1 MSPKSRIPRP
11 DPGDTWVP
19 RPRRR
24 ETPLGILRHA
34 ATFLGSCVLGGVLL
48 AGLILPAAGAV
59 GLGAKNGAEG
69 FQSIPDDF
77 KTPPLTQ
84 ATQIFDAKGGLIA
97 KVYERDRTVIT
108 ADQMSPL
115 IRRAQV
121 DIEDARFYEHGA
133 VDLKGVLRAITKNAE
148 SGAAV
153 QGASTLTQQYVKNVN
168 VELAGDDPV
177 AVREAQRKTL
187 GRKIQE
193 LRYAIKL
200 EEDLP
205 KEQIL
210 TNYLNIT
217 FYGHQAYGI
226 EAASQRYFGKAA
238 KDLGLPE
245 AAMLAGLVQNPSQ
258 YDPKLHPVAAKK
270 RRDTVIDKMV
280 ENKHITA
287 DQAKEAKAAPLG
299 LNYQEPQNG
308 CITAQAGMGFFC
320 DYVRH
325 VVKQDPAFGK
335 SAGERK
341 KLWDTGGLNIYTT
354 LDPDKQAAAQNAVST
369 LVYVTDPVS
378 AAMTMVE
385 PGSGKILAMAQTRPY
400 GLAKEKNQT
409 VVNFNVDAAMGGGVG
424 FQPGSNF
431 KPIVA
436 AAALEAGLPPT
447 QQYDSPNR
455 MDWPTMT
462 TCEGTW
468 KNLNKGKKDGVIPN
482 ESPSEKGPYALK
494 QAMALSVNTYFVQ
507 MEQEIGLCAVKQM
520 ANKLGVT
527 GKASGDPLQEVPA
540 LGLGTQEV
548 SPLTMANVYA
558 TFAARGSYCAPL
570 AINRIT
576 TVDGKDVPVAPARCD
591 QVMSTDTADVINSV
605 LLGVT
610 EKGGTARDLRLD
622 DDRQIAGKT
631 GTTDEKKSAWFTG
644 YTGDLAGSV
653 WLGSPGTKI
662 PMRNIRI
669 GGQYQAEVYGATGP
683 GPIWQK
689 AMSEAVRTVPDKE
702 FTTVR
707 IPDPVRRDPGCGGPT
722 GSPSCTGTSGAGTS
736 GTGGSGT
743 GGSANP
749 GNPGGSANPGR
760 PRSTDTPT
768 SEQTWGQTGG
778 AIGGLIP
785 RSTPSAPSSPYAP
798 PDDGADQ

>member
-1 MSPKSRIPRP
+1 MSPKSRKAAS

-24 ETPLGILRHA
+24 ETPFGMLRHA
-34 ATFLGSCVLGGVLL
+34 ATFLGASVLGGVLL
-48 AGLILPAAGAV
+48 AGVILPAAGAV

-69 FQSIPDDF
+69 FQNIPDDF
-77 KTPPLTQ
+77 RTPPLSQ
-84 ATQIFDAKGGLIA
+84 ATQIFDANGGLIA
-97 KVYERDRTVIT
+97 KVYERDRTVIP

-115 IRRAQV
+115 IRTAQV

-168 VELAGDDPV
+168 VEKAGDDQA
-177 AVREAQRKTL
+177 AVLEAQRKTL

-200 EEDLP
+200 EEDLT
-205 KEQIL
+205 KDQIL

-226 EAASQRYFGKAA
+226 QAASRRYFGKDA
-238 KDLGLPE
+238 KDLSLPE

-258 YDPKLHPVAAKK
+258 YDPKLHPVAAQK

-299 LNYQEPQNG
+299 LNYQDPRNG

-335 SAGERK
+335 SAAERK

-369 LVYVTDPVS
+369 KVYVTDPVS

-400 GLAKEKNQT
+400 GLAKDKNET
-409 VVNFNVDAAMGGGVG
+409 VVNYNVDAAMGGGMG

-436 AAALEAGLPPT
+436 AAALEAGLSST
-447 QQYDSPNR
+447 QRYDSPNR
-455 MDWPTMT
+455 MDWPTMK
-462 TCEGTW
+462 TCDGTW
-468 KNLNKGKKDGVIPN
+468 KNLSKGKKEGTIPN
-482 ESPSEKGPYALK
+482 ESASETGPYELK

-520 ANKLGVT
+520 ANKLGMP
-527 GKASGDPLQEVPA
+527 GKADGSPLQEVPA

-558 TFAARGSYCAPL
+558 TFAARGTYCAPM

-576 TVDGKDVPVAPARCD
+576 TVDGADVPVPPARCGEA
-591 QVMSTDTADVINSV
+591 MSEDTADVINSV

-610 EKGGTARDLRLD
+610 EKGGTARDLGLD
-622 DDRQIAGKT
+622 DRRQIAGKT

-644 YTGDLAGSV
+644 YTGNLAGSV
-653 WLGSPGTKI
+653 WLGSPGTKV

-669 GGQYQAEVYGATGP
+669 GGAYQAEVYGATGP

-689 AMSEAVRTVPDKE
+689 AMSDAVRTMPEKD
-702 FTTVR
+702 FTTVH
-707 IPDPVRRDPGCGGPT
+707 IPDPVRRDPACATPT
-722 GSPSCTGTSGAGTS
+722 ASPGSASCTGAPA
-736 GTGGSGT
+736 TGG
-743 GGSANP
+743 P
-749 GNPGGSANPGR
+749 GNG
-760 PRSTDTPT
+760 
-768 SEQTWGQTGG
+768 
-778 AIGGLIP
+778 
-785 RSTPSAPSSPYAP
+785 
-798 PDDGADQ
+798 

>member
-1 MSPKSRIPRP
+1 MSPKSRIPAP

-24 ETPLGILRHA
+24 QTPLGILRHA
-34 ATFLGSCVLGGVLL
+34 ATFLGSSVLGGVLL
-48 AGLILPAAGAV
+48 AGLILPGAGAV

-69 FQSIPDDF
+69 FESIPDDF

-84 ATQIFDAKGGLIA
+84 ATQIYDAKGGLIA
-97 KVYERDRTVIT
+97 KVYERDRTVL
-108 ADQMSPL
+108 AAEQMSPL
-115 IRRAQV
+115 IRKAQV

-168 VELAGDDPV
+168 VEMAGDDPV

-200 EEDLP
+200 EEDLS

-226 EAASQRYFGKAA
+226 QAASERYFSKDA
-238 KDLGLPE
+238 KDLTLPE

-258 YDPKLHPVAAKK
+258 YDPKLHPVAAQK

-287 DQAKEAKAAPLG
+287 EQAEEAKAAPLG
-299 LNYQEPQNG
+299 LNYRDPQNG

-335 SAGERK
+335 SAADRK

-369 LVYVTDPVS
+369 KVYVTDPVS

-385 PGSGKILAMAQTRPY
+385 PGTGKILAMAQTRPY

-409 VVNFNVDAAMGGGVG
+409 VVNLNVDAAMGGGIG

-436 AAALEAGLPPT
+436 AAALEAGLPAT

-462 TCEGTW
+462 TCDGTW
-468 KNLNKGKKDGVIPN
+468 KNLNKGRKDGVIPN

-558 TFAARGSYCAPL
+558 TFAARGKYCTPI
-570 AINRIT
+570 AINKIT
-576 TVDGKDVPVAPARCD
+576 TVDGKELKVPQSQCN
-591 QVMSTDTADVINSV
+591 QVFSEQTADSLNTV
-605 LLGVT
+605 LLNVT
-610 EKGGTARDLRLD
+610 EKGTAAALGLD
-622 DDRQIAGKT
+622 DGRKIAGKT
-631 GTTDEKKSAWFTG
+631 GTTDEKKAAWFDG
-644 YTGDLAGSV
+644 YTPSLATAV
-653 WLGSPGTKI
+653 WLGGPAGGVK
-662 PMRNIRI
+662 MKNINI
-669 GGQYQAEVYGATGP
+669 GGKHFDEVFGADGP
-683 GPIWQK
+683 GPIWQM
-689 AMSEAVRTVPDKE
+689 AMNQALKGTPLEPIQ
-702 FTTVR
+702 TTN
-707 IPDPVRRDPGCGGPT
+707 IPDPQATTPPPAAPPAADPNAQP
-722 GSPSCTGTSGAGTS
+722 PQQQPGAQNPPPAG
-736 GTGGSGT
+736 
-743 GGSANP
+743 P
-749 GNPGGSANPGR
+749 GNGNGPGGV
-760 PRSTDTPT
+760 
-768 SEQTWGQTGG
+768 
-778 AIGGLIP
+778 IGGGFTL
-785 RSTPSAPSSPYAP
+785 P
-798 PDDGADQ
+798 PGMIGGGNGNGNGNGGKHGGGNG

>member
-1 MSPKSRIPRP
+1 MPPKSRIPSP

-24 ETPLGILRHA
+24 ETPLGMLRHA
-34 ATFLGSCVLGGVLL
+34 AGYLGSCVLGGVLL
-48 AGLILPAAGAV
+48 AGLLLPAAGAV
-59 GLGAKNGAEG
+59 GLAAKSGAES
-69 FQSIPDDF
+69 FQNIPDDF
-77 KTPPLTQ
+77 KAPPLTQ

-97 KVYERDRTVIT
+97 KVYERDRTILT

-115 IRRAQV
+115 IRQAQV

-133 VDLKGVLRAITKNAE
+133 VDLKGVLRAVTKNAE
-148 SGAAV
+148 SGATV

-168 VELAGDDPV
+168 VEMAGDDPV

-200 EEDLP
+200 EEDLT
-205 KEQIL
+205 KDQIL

-226 EAASQRYFGKAA
+226 EAASQRYFSKSARE
-238 KDLGLPE
+238 LTLPE

-258 YDPKLHPVAAKK
+258 YDPKLHPVAARK

-287 DQAKEAKAAPLG
+287 DQAAQAKAAPLG
-299 LNYQEPQNG
+299 LDYKEPQNG
-308 CITAQAGMGFFC
+308 CITARAGMGFFC

-325 VVKQDPAFGK
+325 VVKQDPVYGK
-335 SAGERK
+335 SAAERK

-369 LVYVTDPVS
+369 KVYVSDPVS

-385 PGSGKILAMAQTRPY
+385 PGTGKILAMAQTRPY
-400 GLAKEKNQT
+400 GLAKEQNQT
-409 VVNFNVDAAMGGGVG
+409 VVNLNVDAAMGGGIG

-447 QQYDSPNR
+447 QRYDSPNR
-455 MDWPTMT
+455 MDWPTMR
-462 TCEGTW
+462 TCDGTW
-468 KNLNKGKKDGVIPN
+468 KNLNKGTKDGTIPN
-482 ESPSEKGPYALK
+482 ESAREVGPYELK
-494 QAMALSVNTYFVQ
+494 EAMALSVNTYFVQ

-558 TFAARGSYCAPL
+558 TFAARGSHCAPL

-576 TVDGKDVPVAPARCD
+576 TVDGKDVPVSPVRCD
-591 QVMSTDTADVINSV
+591 QVMSQDTADVINTV

-644 YTGDLAGSV
+644 YTGNLAASV
-653 WLGSPGTKI
+653 WLGSPGTKV

-669 GGQYQAEVYGATGP
+669 GGQYQPEVFGATGP
-683 GPIWQK
+683 GPIWQR
-689 AMSEAVRTVPDKE
+689 AMSDAVRSMPEQE
-702 FTTVR
+702 FTTVH
-707 IPDPVRRDPGCGGPT
+707 IPDPIRRDLGCGASG
-722 GSPSCTGTSGAGTS
+722 GSPGQATCAGGTNPGSTNPGSAGTAPVRPRGTSAPATGPSGGNSS
-736 GTGGSGT
+736 GTNPPG
-743 GGSANP
+743 ANP
-749 GNPGGSANPGR
+749 
-760 PRSTDTPT
+760 
-768 SEQTWGQTGG
+768 
-778 AIGGLIP
+778 
-785 RSTPSAPSSPYAP
+785 
-798 PDDGADQ
+798 

>member
-1 MSPKSRIPRP
+1 MSPKSRIPAAS

-24 ETPLGILRHA
+24 ETPIGFLGHA
-34 ATFLGSCVLGGVLL
+34 ATFLGSSVLGGVLL

-69 FQSIPDDF
+69 FESIPDDF
-77 KTPPLTQ
+77 RTPPLSQ
-84 ATQIFDAKGGLIA
+84 ATQIFDANGGLIA
-97 KVYERDRTVIT
+97 KVYERDRTVIP

-115 IRRAQV
+115 IRTAQV

-133 VDLKGVLRAITKNAE
+133 VDLKGILRAITKNAE

-168 VELAGDDPV
+168 VEKAGDDTD

-200 EEDLP
+200 EEDLS

-226 EAASQRYFGKAA
+226 QAASQRYFSKDA
-238 KDLGLPE
+238 KDLSLPE

-258 YDPKLHPVAAKK
+258 YDPKLHPVAAQK

-287 DQAKEAKAAPLG
+287 DQAREAKAAPLG
-299 LNYQEPQNG
+299 LNYRDPQNG
-308 CITAQAGMGFFC
+308 CITAKAGMGFFC

-325 VVKQDPAFGK
+325 VVKQDPVFGK
-335 SAGERK
+335 SSAERK

-354 LDPDKQAAAQNAVST
+354 MDPDKQAAAQNAVST
-369 LVYVTDPVS
+369 KVYVTDPVS

-385 PGSGKILAMAQTRPY
+385 PGSGKILSMAQTRPY
-400 GLAKEKNQT
+400 GLAKEKNET
-409 VVNFNVDAAMGGGVG
+409 VVNYNVDAAMGGGIG

-436 AAALEAGLPPT
+436 AAALEAGLSPT
-447 QQYDSPNR
+447 QRYDSPNR
-455 MDWPTMT
+455 MDWPTMK
-462 TCEGTW
+462 TCDGTW
-468 KNLNKGKKDGVIPN
+468 KNLSKGKKEGTIPN
-482 ESPSEKGPYALK
+482 ESAGEVGPYELK

-520 ANKLGVT
+520 ANKLGME
-527 GKASGDPLQEVPA
+527 GKANGEPLQELPA

-558 TFAARGSYCAPL
+558 TFAARGTYCAPL

-576 TVDGKDVPVAPARCD
+576 TVDGTDVPVPPVHCSPA
-591 QVMSTDTADVINSV
+591 MSEDTADVINSV

-610 EKGGTARDLRLD
+610 EKGGTARDLGLD
-622 DDRQIAGKT
+622 DGRQIAGKT

-644 YTGDLAGSV
+644 YTGNLAGSV
-653 WLGSPGTKI
+653 WLGSPGTKV

-669 GGQYQAEVYGATGP
+669 GGKYQAEVFGATGP
-683 GPIWQK
+683 GPIWQQ
-689 AMSEAVRTVPDKE
+689 AMSDAVRSMAEKP
-702 FTTVR
+702 FATVR
-707 IPDPVRRDPGCGGPT
+707 IPDPPRRDANCTTASGSPGSVTCSGAPATGGP
-722 GSPSCTGTSGAGTS
+722 
-736 GTGGSGT
+736 
-743 GGSANP
+743 
-749 GNPGGSANPGR
+749 GNTGR
-760 PRSTDTPT
+760 PRDTGPT
-768 SEQTWGQTGG
+768 TGRT
-778 AIGGLIP
+778 A
-785 RSTPSAPSSPYAP
+785 PSAPPGTTDPS
-798 PDDGADQ
+798 DQ

>member
-1 MSPKSRIPRP
+1 MSPKSRIAAASG
-11 DPGDTWVP
+11 PGDTWVP

-24 ETPLGILRHA
+24 ETPIGILRHA
-34 ATFLGSCVLGGVLL
+34 ATFLGASVLGGVLL

-59 GLGAKNGAEG
+59 GIGAKNTAEG
-69 FQSIPDDF
+69 FESIPDDF
-77 KTPPLTQ
+77 KAPPLSQ

-97 KVYERDRTVIT
+97 KVYERDRTVIS

-115 IRRAQV
+115 IRTAQV

-133 VDLKGVLRAITKNAE
+133 VDLKGILRAISKNAE
-148 SGAAV
+148 SGTTV

-168 VELAGDDPV
+168 VEKAGDDV
-177 AVREAQRKTL
+177 EAVREAQRKTL

-200 EEDLP
+200 EEDLT

-226 EAASQRYFGKAA
+226 QAASQRYFSKDA
-238 KDLGLPE
+238 KDLNLPE

-258 YDPKLHPVAAKK
+258 YDPKLHPVAAQK

-287 DQAKEAKAAPLG
+287 AQAKEAKAAPLG
-299 LNYQEPQNG
+299 LNYKDPQNG

-335 SAGERK
+335 SAADRK

-354 LDPDKQAAAQNAVST
+354 LDPDKQAAAQKAVST
-369 LVYVTDPVS
+369 KVYVTDPVS

-385 PGSGKILAMAQTRPY
+385 PGSGRILAMAQTRPY
-400 GLAKEKNQT
+400 GLAKEKNET
-409 VVNFNVDAAMGGGVG
+409 VVNYNVDAAMGGGIG

-436 AAALEAGLPPT
+436 AAALEAGLTST
-447 QQYDSPNR
+447 QRYDSPNR
-455 MDWPTMT
+455 MDWPTMR
-462 TCEGTW
+462 TCDGTW
-468 KNLNKGKKDGVIPN
+468 KNLNKGKKEGIIPN
-482 ESPSEKGPYALK
+482 ESTSEVGPYELK

-520 ANKLGVT
+520 ANKLGMT
-527 GKASGDPLQEVPA
+527 GKASGDPLEEVPA

-558 TFAARGSYCAPL
+558 TFAARGTYCAPT
-570 AINRIT
+570 AISRIT
-576 TVDGKDVPVAPARCD
+576 TVAGTDVPVPPARCTPA
-591 QVMSTDTADVINSV
+591 MSEDTADVINSV

-610 EKGGTARDLRLD
+610 EKGGTARDLGLD
-622 DDRQIAGKT
+622 DGRQIAGKT

-644 YTGDLAGSV
+644 YTGNLAGSV
-653 WLGSPGTKI
+653 WLGSPGTKV

-669 GGQYQAEVYGATGP
+669 GGKYQAEVFGATGP
-683 GPIWQK
+683 GPIWQQ
-689 AMSEAVRTVPDKE
+689 AMSDAVRGMPEKE
-702 FTTVR
+702 FTTVYV
-707 IPDPVRRDPGCGGPT
+707 PDPVRRDGN
-722 GSPSCTGTSGAGTS
+722 CTTSGASPGPAGCT
-736 GTGGSGT
+736 GAPATGGW
-743 GGSANP
+743 GST
-749 GNPGGSANPGR
+749 GR
-760 PRSTDTPT
+760 PRGVNPAP
-768 SEQTWGQTGG
+768 GRTG
-778 AIGGLIP
+778 P
-785 RSTPSAPSSPYAP
+785 VTP
-798 PDDGADQ
+798 PDATGSEDQ